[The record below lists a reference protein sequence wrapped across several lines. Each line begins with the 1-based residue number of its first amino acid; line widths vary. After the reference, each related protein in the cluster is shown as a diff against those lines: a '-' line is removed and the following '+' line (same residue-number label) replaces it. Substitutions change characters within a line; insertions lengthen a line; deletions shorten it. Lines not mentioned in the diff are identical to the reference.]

1 MLQTTKKYIHE
12 LNQKETLFMLMYSF
26 GTGEL
31 FDALEYAKR
40 GNLMIAEKKF
50 DLQNFIYT
58 TDFYLQNL
66 SPNVS
71 SDCWKVS
78 NNRLGGVTVYI
89 RTNYY
94 GKSEALA
101 KACLIAKKHDA
112 WCTIP
117 ICSVLENME

>member
-12 LNQKETLFMLMYSF
+12 LNQKETLFMLMYWF
-26 GTGEL
+26 GVGEL

-50 DLQNFIYT
+50 DLQNYIYT

-66 SPNVS
+66 APNIS
-71 SDCWKVS
+71 SDYWKVS
-78 NNRLGGVTVYI
+78 NRLDEMTVYI
-89 RTNYY
+89 RTNFD

-101 KACLIAKKHDA
+101 KACLIAKKNDV

-117 ICSVLENME
+117 ICSVLENVQ

>member
-12 LNQKETLFMLMYSF
+12 LNQKETLFMLMYWF
-26 GTGEL
+26 GVGEL

-50 DLQNFIYT
+50 DLQNYIYT

-66 SPNVS
+66 SPNIG
-71 SDCWKVS
+71 SDYWKVG
-78 NNRLGGVTVYI
+78 NRLDETIVYI
-89 RTNYY
+89 RTNYD

-101 KACLIAKKHDA
+101 KTCLIAKKNDV
-112 WCTIP
+112 WCTVP
-117 ICSVLENME
+117 ICSVLENVE